1 MENTDLLEDKVLV
14 FKEETKGKIKIK
26 KINIKDAR
34 V

>member
-1 MENTDLLEDKVLV
+1 MENTDLLEGKVLA
-14 FKEETKGKIKIK
+14 FKEETKDKIKIK

>member
-14 FKEETKGKIKIK
+14 FKEETKDKIKIK
-26 KINIKDAR
+26 KINIKDVR

>member
-1 MENTDLLEDKVLV
+1 MENTDQLEGKVLV
-14 FKEETKGKIKIK
+14 FKEETKDKMKIK